1 MEKIKSNEEYK
12 MQVACKQVYT
22 ILNLYNHEL
31 LSLRIPCNVLDN
43 LRNNSAKDYEYNI
56 TCGNFNPDNLTEE
69 ALALLLV
76 LFDEYFASQ
85 AQKDI
90 INRFLNPSISI
101 NYDSSVLFKSTNNKD
116 VPSFE
121 NKNTQECK
129 DLIVCKS
136 NIIKILINKI
146 KSIFLK

>member
-1 MEKIKSNEEYK
+1 MEKIKSNVEYE

-22 ILNLYNHEL
+22 ILNLYNQEL
-31 LSLRIPCNVLDN
+31 LSLRIPCDVLDN
-43 LRNNSAKDYEYNI
+43 LRNNSAQDYEYNI
-56 TCGNFNPDNLTEE
+56 TCGNFNPDDLTEE

-85 AQKDI
+85 EQKNI
-90 INRFLNPSISI
+90 INRFLNPSI
-101 NYDSSVLFKSTNNKD
+101 NYDSSVLFKTTNNKD
-116 VPSFE
+116 VSSFE
-121 NKNTQECK
+121 NKDTQECK

-136 NIIKILINKI
+136 NIIKILINKF